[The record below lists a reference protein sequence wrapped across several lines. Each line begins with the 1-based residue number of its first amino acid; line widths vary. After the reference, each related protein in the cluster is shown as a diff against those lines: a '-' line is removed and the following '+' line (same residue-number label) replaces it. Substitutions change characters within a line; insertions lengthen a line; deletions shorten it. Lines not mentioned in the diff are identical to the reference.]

1 MNETTQHCYLVTKK
15 YSQLANYGQNWVTC
29 HRTKKEAAI
38 DFWQEIVDS
47 GYVDIREDEDCKLAL
62 YNGKDGSFLAFYDD
76 AIKNI
81 SDSDAEDCG
90 DFVIGFTKF

>member
-1 MNETTQHCYLVTKK
+1 
-15 YSQLANYGQNWVTC
+15 
-29 HRTKKEAAI
+29 
-38 DFWQEIVDS
+38 
-47 GYVDIREDEDCKLAL
+47 VDIREDEDCKLAL